1 MQLKRP
7 FTGVIAAPLLPM
19 TEDQAVD
26 WKTLDRYMDWIAG
39 QKPAA
44 IAMNMDAS
52 EVISLT
58 EEEQFEVV
66 AVCRK
71 AIGGRVPL
79 LSGVVAGSTKAAA
92 AKAARLRD
100 AGVDGFAIFPPFPTF
115 SGAPVPEEMIV
126 RYHRAIADASG
137 LPIICFQFPKG
148 WGPDYTPAILK
159 AIAEI
164 PQLVAIKESSFD
176 VAQTQSTIEHAA
188 KLKQPIGV
196 LTGSD
201 TFIFEA
207 MVMGCTGALIGF
219 GGTATAE
226 LVAMYAA
233 VERGDISA
241 GKAIWDR
248 LGPLARYCWKPPIRD
263 FRPRM
268 KEALKLQG
276 IFPHATCREP
286 QLGVG
291 EDERKA
297 IEAILRTAGM
307 LGTGMIRKVG

>member
-1 MQLKRP
+1 MLKRP

-19 TEDQAVD
+19 HDDQSVD
-26 WKTLDRYMDWIAG
+26 WATLERYMDWIAG

-52 EVISLT
+52 EVVSLT

-66 AVCRK
+66 RVCR
-71 AIGGRVPL
+71 AGIGGRVPF
-79 LSGVVAGSTKAAA
+79 LSGIVAGSTKAAA
-92 AKAARLRD
+92 AKAAKLRD
-100 AGVDGFAIFPPFPTF
+100 AGVEGFAIFPPFPTF

-126 RYHRAIADASG
+126 RYHRAIAEASG
-137 LPIICFQFPKG
+137 LPIICFQFPKN
-148 WGPDYTPAILK
+148 WGPDYTPEILR

-164 PQLVAIKESSFD
+164 PQIVAIKESSFD
-176 VAQTQSTIEHAA
+176 VAQTLLTIDGAA
-188 KLKQPIGV
+188 KLKRPIGV

-207 MVMGCTGALIGF
+207 MVMGCDGALIGF

-226 LVAMYAA
+226 LVAMHAA
-233 VERGDISA
+233 VKRGDISA
-241 GKAIWDR
+241 GKAIWDK
-248 LGPLARYCWKPPIRD
+248 LGPLARWCWRPPIRD

-276 IFPHATCREP
+276 IFPSAMCREP
-286 QLGVG
+286 QLGVDDSDRR
-291 EDERKA
+291 EIA
-297 IEAILRTAGM
+297 AILAKAGM
-307 LGTGMIRKVG
+307 LGTGMRKAG